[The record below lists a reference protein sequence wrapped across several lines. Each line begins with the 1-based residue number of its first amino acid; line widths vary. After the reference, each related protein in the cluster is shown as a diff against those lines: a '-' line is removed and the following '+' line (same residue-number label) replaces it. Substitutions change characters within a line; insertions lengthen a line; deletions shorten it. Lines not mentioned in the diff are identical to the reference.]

1 MTKFKRWLIPV
12 IIVVVTGVVFAND
25 SLVSKLESLFY
36 NSGSP
41 APTVV
46 PAVGSIEVAF
56 SPNNGVTTVVVKAI
70 GEAQHTLLVSAYSFT
85 SKDIAEALL
94 EAKKRGVV
102 VKIILDKSQVSQ
114 KYSSSTF
121 FANQGFDL
129 RIDVKHAI
137 YHDKVMIIDD
147 KTVITGSFNFTKA
160 AETKNAEN
168 LLVLRNNPELAKLY
182 TQDWWYNWQRAISR
196 DEFVNKA
203 NSRAKAK
210 GDTDDQ

>member
-1 MTKFKRWLIPV
+1 MKLKRWLIPL
-12 IIVVVTGVVFAND
+12 IITAVAGVVFAND
-25 SLVSKLESLFY
+25 NLLSKLNALFS
-36 NSGSP
+36 NTGSP

-46 PAVGSIEVAF
+46 QAVGNIEVAF
-56 SPNNGVTTVVVKAI
+56 SPNNGVTEVVIKAI

-94 EAKKRGVV
+94 DAKKRGVV

-182 TQDWWYNWQRAISR
+182 TQDWWYNWQQAISR

-210 GDTDDQ
+210 GVTDEQ

>member
-1 MTKFKRWLIPV
+1 MKIKRWLIPLLV
-12 IIVVVTGVVFAND
+12 ALTAGVVFAND
-25 SLVSKLESLFY
+25 SLLTKLEGLFA
-36 NSGSP
+36 NDGSP
-41 APTVV
+41 PPTLIQ
-46 PAVGSIEVAF
+46 AAGSIEVAF
-56 SPNNGVTTVVVKAI
+56 SPNNGVTEVVVKAI
-70 GEAQHTLLVSAYSFT
+70 GEAKQTLLVSAYSFT

-94 EAKKRGVV
+94 EAKKRGVT

-147 KTVITGSFNFTKA
+147 KTVMTGSFNFTKA

-168 LLVLRNNPELAKLY
+168 LLVLRDNPALAKLY
-182 TQDWWYNWQRAISR
+182 TQDWWFNWQQAIPR
-196 DEFVNKA
+196 DEFVNKR
-203 NSRAKAK
+203 NLRAQAK
-210 GDTDDQ
+210 GTTDE

>member
-1 MTKFKRWLIPV
+1 MKIKRWLLPL
-12 IIVVVTGVVFAND
+12 IIAAGIGIVFAND
-25 SLVSKLESLFY
+25 GLLGKLQSVFSD
-36 NSGSP
+36 SGSP
-41 APTVV
+41 VPTVV
-46 PAVGSIEVAF
+46 QSVGTIEVAF
-56 SPNNGVTTVVVKAI
+56 SPNNGATETVVKAVS
-70 GEAQHTLLVSAYSFT
+70 EAKHSLLVSAYSFT

-94 EAKKRGVV
+94 DAKKRGVE

-147 KTVITGSFNFTKA
+147 KNIITGSFNFTKA

-168 LLVLRNNPELAKLY
+168 VLVIRDNPELAKLY
-182 TQDWWYNWQRAISR
+182 TQDWWFNWQQAIPR
-196 DEFVNKA
+196 DEFVSKM
-203 NSRAKAK
+203 KAK
-210 GDTDDQ
+210 GKMVDDNE

>member
-1 MTKFKRWLIPV
+1 MKFKRWLIPL
-12 IIVVVTGVVFAND
+12 IIAVVTGVVFAND
-25 SLVSKLESLFY
+25 SLISKLESLFS

-70 GEAQHTLLVSAYSFT
+70 GEAHHTLLVSAYSFT

-94 EAKKRGVV
+94 DAKKRGVV

-121 FANQGFDL
+121 FSNQGFDL

-196 DEFVNKA
+196 DEFANKA

>member
-1 MTKFKRWLIPV
+1 MKFKRWLIPV

-25 SLVSKLESLFY
+25 SLISKLESLFS

-41 APTVV
+41 APTVI
-46 PAVGSIEVAF
+46 PAVGNIEVAF

-94 EAKKRGVV
+94 DAKKRGVV

-121 FANQGFDL
+121 FSNQGFDL